1 MDDHTISAGEEHE
14 PLIRVAALHALAY
27 CERLFYLEEVE
38 EIRVADESV
47 YAGRTLHEQLGAGDG
62 ESVRSFE
69 LSSEKIGLVGRVDGI
84 EHREGGWVPYEHKRG
99 RARRESNGDGTPW
112 PSDEL
117 QAIAYAMLLEEF
129 IQKPVTEARI
139 RYHADSLTVRV
150 PLTPERRQAVLAA
163 VRKARALRIEHVRPA
178 VSPNERI
185 CIRCSLAPVCLPEE
199 ERLVKDSSWEPIRLF
214 PPLEEGTIVHVVTPG
229 ARVSKSG
236 ETLTVSGED
245 VSERKIPI
253 QGIRS
258 VVIHGHVQMTTQAL
272 HLCASQGIPVHWVTG
287 GGTYV
292 GALSSGAGMVHRRL
306 RQYQALSEPG
316 FCLKLARRVAIA
328 KTESQLRFVL
338 RATRGDGSRNPEDER
353 GLEGIRKTLHE
364 MGRVEGADGLRGLEG
379 TAARYY
385 FETLPRLLVPSVAE
399 EMKPKGRSQRPPRDR
414 FNAILSFGYSLLY
427 RSVLEGILAVGL
439 EPALGFYHTPRSA
452 AHPLVLDVM
461 ELFRVPVWDMT
472 VVASVNRGQ
481 WGPESDF
488 NVSREKIWLSD
499 MGRRKAIDLYER
511 RLEDEWKHPVVNYSL
526 SYGRMIELEVRLL
539 EKEWTSEPGLF
550 GQLRLR

>member
-1 MDDHTISAGEEHE
+1 MDDHSLDVGEEHE

-47 YAGRTLHEQLGAGDG
+47 YAGRTLHEQIGAGEG

-69 LSSEKIGLVGRVDGI
+69 LSSATLGLVGKVDGI
-84 EHREGGWVPYEHKRG
+84 EHREGGWIPYEHKRG
-99 RARRESNGDGTPW
+99 RARRESKGEAVAW

-129 IQKPVTEARI
+129 TQKPVTEARI
-139 RYHADSLTVRV
+139 RYHADGLTVRV
-150 PLTPERRQAVLAA
+150 PLTVERREAVLAA
-163 VRKARALRIEHVRPA
+163 VRKARILRRSHVRPP
-178 VSPNERI
+178 VSTNERI
-185 CIRCSLAPVCLPEE
+185 CVRCSLAPVCLPEE
-199 ERLVKDSSWEPIRLF
+199 ERLAKDSNWEPIRLF
-214 PPLEEGTIVHVVTPG
+214 PPLEEGTVVHVMTPG

-236 ETLTVSGED
+236 DTLIVSGDDADEK
-245 VSERKIPI
+245 RIPI

-258 VVIHGHVQMTTQAL
+258 VVIHGHVQITTQAL

-306 RQYQALSEPG
+306 RQYQALSDPG
-316 FCLKLARRVAIA
+316 ICLRLARRVAIA

-338 RATRGDGSRNPEDER
+338 RATRGDNPRDPEDER
-353 GLEGIRKTLHE
+353 SLEGIRETLHK
-364 MGRVEGADGLRGLEG
+364 MGRVEGAEELRGQEG

-385 FETLPRLLVPSVAE
+385 FNMLPRLLVPTVSPQ
-399 EMKPKGRSQRPPRDR
+399 MIPRGRSQRPPRDR
-414 FNAILSFGYSLLY
+414 FNAILSFGYNLLY

-472 VVASVNRGQ
+472 VVASINRSQ
-481 WGPESDF
+481 WEPDNDF
-488 NVSREKIWLSD
+488 NVSREKVWLSD
-499 MGRRKAIDLYER
+499 AGRRKAIELYER

-550 GQLRLR
+550 GQMRLR